1 MHVVALKPR
10 AHMAK
15 PEPSHGAARA
25 SDADSSPEFD
35 AVAAHYRAQL
45 AQSVGDFGA
54 QPDYFGEYKVAD
66 VARYAKTH
74 KLTCHRILDFGAGVG
89 ASIPFFQRFFPG
101 AALTCGDVSAES
113 LRLAQKEYGDVA
125 TYQPLE
131 GVALPFADDSFD
143 IVFAACVFHHIP
155 AALHQPCLQEL
166 HRVLSPAGRF
176 FLFEHNPRNPLT
188 VRVVNR
194 CPFDR
199 NAVLIPAG
207 EMQARFLQGGF
218 SAVERKFRLFFPPV
232 LRRLNPLER
241 ALGWCALGAQYSLVA
256 AK

>member
-218 SAVERKFRLFFPPV
+218 SAVERKFRLFFPP
-232 LRRLNPLER
+232 EIGR
-241 ALGWCALGAQYSLVA
+241 AHV
-256 AK
+256 